1 MQRLRPCG
9 QEVNIL
15 QFQITNVH
23 FKNLHE
29 NLAIPALFSNT
40 EEKTDLK

>member
-15 QFQITNVH
+15 QFQITNVYV
-23 FKNLHE
+23 KNLHE
-29 NLAIPALFSNT
+29 NPAIQVKVKS
-40 EEKTDLK
+40 LKH